1 MGLILVK
8 QGEISS
14 GIYISRQLD
23 SDEKRIVVVAPLTRV
38 NQESEVKWKTI
49 LKFANKKTLR
59 SLIII
64 DKTPNHQASEF
75 LMKYGRESASEV
87 LILQRPSSEPL
98 FDSLRFIKLD
108 SNLWI
113 TQVHDDDSWS
123 DDLDTV
129 VCKDQNV
136 IYSPL
141 IYVKSNKVV
150 EKVTPAN
157 NSKYPQSVLFSFL
170 PSLLWNK
177 FVDFMNDQGGH
188 VAISQDATLQQIA
201 RLFKSYSFTDGYS
214 YTYNIDNW
222 VKKRKSMALVKK
234 YSILDGWGS
243 YSGIEIALI
252 NRALDKFSATIYFKD
267 MFPGA
272 QVEADLNQLFHEFQL
287 SKKRKLV
294 TFFAIKLQTFLLLIA
309 CVIEKTS
316 IMKGHGLK
324 LRIRKSQRRDI
335 LILFMASGRIQDLFD
350 LLHFVSNL
358 DKMKVNFELKK
369 RVNFWHQTIAQH
381 HES

>member
-1 MGLILVK
+1 
-8 QGEISS
+8 
-14 GIYISRQLD
+14 
-23 SDEKRIVVVAPLTRV
+23 
-38 NQESEVKWKTI
+38 
-49 LKFANKKTLR
+49 
-59 SLIII
+59 
-64 DKTPNHQASEF
+64 
-75 LMKYGRESASEV
+75 MKYGRESASEV

-141 IYVKSNKVV
+141 IFVKSNKVV

-309 CVIEKTS
+309 YVIEKTS
-316 IMKGHGLK
+316 IMKGYGLK

>member
-8 QGEISS
+8 WGEISS

-75 LMKYGRESASEV
+75 LMEYARESASEV

-136 IYSPL
+136 IYSPV
-141 IYVKSNKVV
+141 IFVKSNKVV

-188 VAISQDATLQQIA
+188 VAISQDATLQQIV
-201 RLFKSYSFTDGYS
+201 RLFNSYSFTDGYS

-222 VKKRKSMALVKK
+222 VKKRKSMVLVKK

-272 QVEADLNQLFHEFQL
+272 QVEAELNQLFHEFRL
-287 SKKRKLV
+287 SKRRNLAI
-294 TFFAIKLQTFLLLIA
+294 FFGKKAQTSHILIA
-309 CVIEKTS
+309 YACEKTS
-316 IMKGHGLK
+316 IMKNYGFN
-324 LRIRKSQRRDI
+324 LRKRKSQRREI
-335 LILFMASGRIQDLFD
+335 LTLFTAFGKIKDLFE
-350 LLHFVSNL
+350 LLHLVSEIE
-358 DKMKVNFELKK
+358 KMELNHELKR
-369 RVNFWHQTIAQH
+369 RVNFWNQMIVQH